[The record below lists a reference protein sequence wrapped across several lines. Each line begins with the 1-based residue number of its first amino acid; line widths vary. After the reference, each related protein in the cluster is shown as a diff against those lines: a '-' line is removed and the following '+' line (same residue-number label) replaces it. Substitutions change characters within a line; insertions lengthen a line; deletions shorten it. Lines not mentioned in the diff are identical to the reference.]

1 MRASHGLSKLTA
13 QHVATAFD
21 LSPFT
26 SACHLGGTSLCLTGV
41 RGKRLRALLL
51 LLEAAGALPADRLT
65 QWLRWERIRL
75 QGRTPKFNP

>member
-26 SACHLGGTSLCLTGV
+26 SACHLGGTSLCPTGV
-41 RGKRLRALLL
+41 RGKHLRAHLLS
-51 LLEAAGALPADRLT
+51 EAAGALRADRLT

-75 QGRTPKFNP
+75 QARSLKFNP